1 MPITMT
7 ADQFSNLPDSDSAT
21 ASRQGPYGAPSHD
34 WRIVATVFT
43 AVFIALGG
51 IFGILEYS
59 GRQTDKSNENIYYR
73 FSMVDERLDGVDK
86 RLDGVDKRLDG
97 VDKRLDGMDKR
108 FDGLDRR
115 IDLMDHRIERL
126 ETRVDEGF
134 AKVDER
140 FAKVDERFDRL
151 EAKVDRK
158 FEQIDRNF
166 IQVHESLAQ
175 MTGVLQTLVEQKAAS
190 GAAASGQT
198 RGNRAR

>member
-7 ADQFSNLPDSDSAT
+7 ADQLSNLPESVDPT
-21 ASRQGPYGAPSHD
+21 APRRQPNGAPSHD
-34 WRIVATVFT
+34 WRIVATIFT

-51 IFGILEYS
+51 IFAILEYA
-59 GRQTDKSNENIYYR
+59 GRQTDKTNENIYYR
-73 FSMVDERLDGVDK
+73 FGMVDERLDV
-86 RLDGVDKRLDG
+86 
-97 VDKRLDGMDKR
+97 MDKR

-115 IDLMDHRIERL
+115 IDGMDQRIERL
-126 ETRVDEGF
+126 ETKVDEGF
-134 AKVDER
+134 ARIDAR

-166 IQVHESLAQ
+166 AQVHESLAQ
-175 MTGVLQTLVEQKAAS
+175 MSGALQTLVEQKAIS
-190 GAAASGQT
+190 GTAAAGQT

>member
-7 ADQFSNLPDSDSAT
+7 ADQFSNLPESADAT
-21 ASRQGPYGAPSHD
+21 RPGRGRHGTPRHD
-34 WRIVATVFT
+34 WRIAATIFT

-51 IFGILEYS
+51 IFAILEYS
-59 GRQTDKSNENIYYR
+59 SRKTDKANENIYHR
-73 FSMVDERLDGVDK
+73 FGMADERLG
-86 RLDGVDKRLDG
+86 
-97 VDKRLDGMDKR
+97 GMDKR

-115 IDLMDHRIERL
+115 IDGMDRRIERL

-134 AKVDER
+134 ARVDER

-166 IQVHESLAQ
+166 TQVHESLAQ
-175 MTGVLQTLVEQKAAS
+175 MSGVLQTLVEQNATS
-190 GAAASGQT
+190 GATASGQT
-198 RGNRAR
+198 RGNRSR